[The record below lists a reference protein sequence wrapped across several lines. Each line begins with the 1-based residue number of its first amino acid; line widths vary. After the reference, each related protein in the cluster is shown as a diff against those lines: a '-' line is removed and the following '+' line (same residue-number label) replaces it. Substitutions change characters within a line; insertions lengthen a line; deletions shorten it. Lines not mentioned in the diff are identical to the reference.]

1 MIRFKFFSEIH
12 INFKQGL
19 FLYFFRLT
27 VSLKNTKDSDEYS
40 KKVIAE
46 YEKEIEIL
54 KQTQEEAMVLS
65 SNTQVK
71 LNAELRKN
79 EDLSSSVVKWEE
91 EAKIEKQKVTSK
103 YFSNLPHFI
112 FDTIKI

>member
-1 MIRFKFFSEIH
+1 M
-12 INFKQGL
+12 
-19 FLYFFRLT
+19 T
-27 VSLKNTKDSDEYS
+27 VSLKNTEESDEYS

-79 EDLSSSVVKWEE
+79 EDLSSSAVKWEE

-103 YFSNLPHFI
+103 YYNKIPHFT
-112 FDTIKI
+112 FNTTKS